1 MTEADL
7 YLVSLTSTASS
18 NEYVSDAEAL
28 LRRRVLSL
36 EVELLEVRLQLGR
49 LVYVRYAG
57 VGEPDSDEDLR
68 RDG

>member
-7 YLVSLTSTASS
+7 YLASLTSTASL
-18 NEYVSDAEAL
+18 NEYGWDAEVL
-28 LRRRVLSL
+28 LRRRVRSL
-36 EVELLEVRLQLGR
+36 EMELLEVRLELGR
-49 LVYVRYAG
+49 LVYVRYEA